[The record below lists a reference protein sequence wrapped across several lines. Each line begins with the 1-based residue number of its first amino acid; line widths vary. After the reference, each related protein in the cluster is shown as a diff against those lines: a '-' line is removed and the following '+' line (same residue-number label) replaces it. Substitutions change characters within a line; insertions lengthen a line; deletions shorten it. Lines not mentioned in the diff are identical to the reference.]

1 MSATTIRGSG
11 EQGKAVEYQVQQQDI
26 EFLLDDVFDV
36 QSAWSKIEAFADLSP
51 DVVKAIV
58 AEGGRVAAE
67 VMAPLNQSGD
77 AEGCQWQD
85 GEVTTPTG
93 FAAAFAELAQGGW
106 LGLSGNPQFGGQ
118 GMPKSLGC
126 LVEEMFWSANSSL
139 YLYGTLTV
147 GACLCIDAHGSPE
160 QKSVYLPKLYSGE
173 WTGAM
178 ALTESHAGTD
188 LGIMRTKA
196 EVQSDGSYAIT
207 GQKIFITSGEH
218 DMAEN
223 IVHLTLARLPDAPLG
238 SKGISLFIVPKYLP
252 NDDGSVGERN
262 GWSSGSLEHKMGI
275 KGSATSVINYDGAKG
290 FLLGEE
296 NQGLAAMFTMMNYER
311 LSVGLQGLGAAQL
324 AYQHSANYAR
334 ERLQGRAPAGPQNPD
349 AVADSLLVHPDVRRM
364 LLTQR
369 AYAEGCRAMG
379 LYVGMQLDLEKYA
392 GDQRAGRIGQLLT
405 PVVKAF
411 LTDRGLD
418 CAVLGQQVL
427 GGHGYIKEWGM
438 EQIVRDARIGQIY
451 EGANGVQAI
460 DLVGRKIMRDG
471 GKTLQDLLGDI
482 TATTVAPEFVEPLA
496 DVCQRLDAVTQS
508 VVARAQQDPNL
519 AGAVSVDFLDFV
531 GLTLCAWLWARM
543 ASCAPQN
550 EFGDAKRA
558 TARYFFARLLPQ
570 TLGLEQ
576 SIKAE
581 SAAVMEMPETL
592 F

>member
-1 MSATTIRGSG
+1 M
-11 EQGKAVEYQVQQQDI
+11 EYQVQQQDI

-36 QSAWSKIEAFADLSP
+36 QSVWSEIEAFADLSP

-58 AEGGRVAAE
+58 AEGGRLASE

-77 AEGCQWQD
+77 SEGCQWQD
-85 GEVTTPTG
+85 GKVTTPKG
-93 FAAAFAELAQGGW
+93 FAAAFGEIAQGGW

-126 LVEEMFWSANSSL
+126 MVEEMFWSANSSL

-160 QKSVYLPKLYSGE
+160 QKSTYLPKLYSGE

-196 EVQSDGSYAIT
+196 EAQSDGSYAIT

-223 IVHLTLARLPDAPLG
+223 IVHLTLARLPDAPMG

-252 NDDGSVGERN
+252 DSDGYLGDRN

-324 AYQHSANYAR
+324 SYQHSANYAQD
-334 ERLQGRAPAGPQNPD
+334 RLQGRAPAGPQTPD
-349 AVADSLLVHPDVRRM
+349 AAADSLLVHPDVRRM

-379 LYVGMQLDLEKYA
+379 FYVGMQLDLEKYA

-411 LTDRGLD
+411 LTDRGLE

-451 EGANGVQAI
+451 EGTNGVQAI
-460 DLVGRKIMRDG
+460 DLVGRKIIRDG
-471 GKTLQDLLGDI
+471 GKTLQDLLGEI
-482 TATTVAPEFVEPLA
+482 TASAVAPEFAQPLA
-496 DVCQRLDAVTQS
+496 EVCQRLDSVTQS
-508 VVARAQQDPNL
+508 VVARSQQDPNL
-519 AGAVSVDFLDFV
+519 PGAVSVDFLDFV
-531 GLTLCAWLWARM
+531 GLTLCAWMWARM

-558 TARYFFARLLPQ
+558 TAAYFFARLLPQ
-570 TLGLEQ
+570 TLGLAQ
-576 SIKAE
+576 SIQAE
-581 SAAVMEMPETL
+581 SAVVMAMPEAS

>member
-1 MSATTIRGSG
+1 M
-11 EQGKAVEYQVQQQDI
+11 EYQVQQQDI

-36 QSAWSKIEAFADLSP
+36 QSVWSEIEAFADLSP

-58 AEGGRVAAE
+58 AEGGRVASE

-77 AEGCQWQD
+77 TEGCHWQD
-85 GEVTTPTG
+85 GNVTTPKG
-93 FAAAFAELAQGGW
+93 FAAAFGEIAQGGW

-126 LVEEMFWSANSSL
+126 MVEEMFWSANSSL

-147 GACLCIDAHGSPE
+147 GACLCIDAHGTPE
-160 QKSVYLPKLYSGE
+160 QKSTYLPKLYSGE

-196 EVQSDGSYAIT
+196 EAQSDGSYAIT

-223 IVHLTLARLPDAPLG
+223 IVHLTLARLPDAPMG

-252 NDDGSVGERN
+252 DSDGSLGDRN

-290 FLLGEE
+290 YLLGEE

-324 AYQHSANYAR
+324 SYQHSANYAHD
-334 ERLQGRAPAGPQNPD
+334 RLQGRAPAGPQTPD
-349 AVADSLLVHPDVRRM
+349 AAADSLLVHPDVRRM

-379 LYVGMQLDLEKYA
+379 FYVGMQLDLEKYA

-411 LTDRGLD
+411 LTDRGLE

-451 EGANGVQAI
+451 EGTNGVQAI
-460 DLVGRKIMRDG
+460 DLVGRKIIRDG
-471 GKTLQDLLGDI
+471 GKTLQDLLGEI
-482 TATTVAPEFVEPLA
+482 TASAVAPEFAQPLA
-496 DVCQRLDAVTQS
+496 EVCQRLDSVTQS
-508 VVARAQQDPNL
+508 VVARSQQDPNL
-519 AGAVSVDFLDFV
+519 PGAVSVDFLDFV
-531 GLTLCAWLWARM
+531 GLTLCAWMWARM

-558 TARYFFARLLPQ
+558 TAAYFFARLLPQ

-576 SIKAE
+576 SIQAE
-581 SAAVMEMPETL
+581 SSVVMAMPEAS

>member
-1 MSATTIRGSG
+1 MD
-11 EQGKAVEYQVQQQDI
+11 YQVQQRDV

-36 QSAWSKIEAFADLSP
+36 QSAWQQIEAFADLTP

-85 GEVTTPTG
+85 GQVTTPNG
-93 FAAAFAELAQGGW
+93 FASAFSELAHGGW

-126 LVEEMFWSANSSL
+126 LIEEMFWSANSSL

-147 GACLCIDAHGSPE
+147 GACLCIDAHGSHE
-160 QKSVYLPKLYSGE
+160 QKRQYLPKLYSGQ

-238 SKGISLFIVPKYLP
+238 SKGISLFIVPKFLP
-252 NDDGSVGERN
+252 NADGSLGQRN

-324 AYQHSANYAR
+324 AYQHSASYAR
-334 ERLQGRAPAGPQNPD
+334 ERVQGRAPTGPENPE
-349 AVADSLLVHPDVRRM
+349 AVADSILVHPDVRRM

-369 AYAEGCRAMG
+369 AYAEGCRALG
-379 LYVGMQLDLEKYA
+379 FYVGMQLDLAKYA
-392 GDQRAGRIGQLLT
+392 DDAQAQRIGELLT

-411 LTDRGLD
+411 LTDRGLE

-427 GGHGYIKEWGM
+427 GGHGYVKEWGM

-451 EGANGVQAI
+451 EGANGIQAI
-460 DLVGRKIMRDG
+460 DLVGRKVVRDG
-471 GKTLQDLLGDI
+471 GQTLKELIDEI
-482 TATTVAPEFVEPLA
+482 IATDVDDEFAPALR
-496 DVCQRLDAVTQS
+496 DVCERLTAVTES
-508 VVARAQQDPNL
+508 VVNRSKQDPNL
-519 AGAVSVDFLDFV
+519 PGAVSVDFLDFV
-531 GLTLCAWLWARM
+531 GLTLCAWMWARM
-543 ASCAPQN
+543 ASCAPQD
-550 EFGDAKRA
+550 EFGAAKRA
-558 TARYFFARLLPQ
+558 TARYFYARLLPQ
-570 TLGLEQ
+570 TLGLER
-576 SIKAE
+576 SIGAE
-581 SAAVMEMPETL
+581 ADAVMSLPAAA